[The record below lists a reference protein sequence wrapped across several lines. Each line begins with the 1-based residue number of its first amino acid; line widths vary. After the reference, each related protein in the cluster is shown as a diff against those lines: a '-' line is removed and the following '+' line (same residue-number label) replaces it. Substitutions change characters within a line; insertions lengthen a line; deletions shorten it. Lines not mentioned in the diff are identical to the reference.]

1 MELTREQQ
9 VDQIIRQIMD
19 EQGISQE
26 AGRAQLHKFVCG
38 GGCDW
43 YKTKSKQAGFDRLSL
58 PEEQRKSIQRI
69 VEQVMKGLTE
79 EEARAEIHKVL
90 CP

>member
-1 MELTREQQ
+1 MELTRERQ
-9 VDQIIRQIMD
+9 VDQIIRQVMD

-26 AGRAQLHKFVCG
+26 AGRGQLHKFVCG
-38 GGCDW
+38 GGCGW
-43 YKTKSKQAGFDRLSL
+43 YETKSKQAGFDRLSL
-58 PEEQRKSIQRI
+58 TEEQRKSMQRI

>member
-1 MELTREQQ
+1 MELTRERQ
-9 VDQIIRQIMD
+9 VDQIIRQTAK
-19 EQGISQE
+19 EQGISRG
-26 AGRAQLHKFVCG
+26 AARGQLHKFVCG

-58 PEEQRKSIQRI
+58 TDEQTKSIHRI

-79 EEARAEIHKVL
+79 EEARTEIHKVL

>member
-1 MELTREQQ
+1 
-9 VDQIIRQIMD
+9 
-19 EQGISQE
+19 
-26 AGRAQLHKFVCG
+26 
-38 GGCDW
+38 
-43 YKTKSKQAGFDRLSL
+43 LSL
-58 PEEQRKSIQRI
+58 TEEQRKSIQRI